1 MKKAIVIGATSGI
14 GKGLAT
20 ALANND
26 YKVAITGR
34 RTELLEE
41 LQLQN
46 PKKFITKSFDV
57 KEVNAIPQ
65 YLDELVNEL
74 GGLDILVLSSGTGDI
89 NNTLDFDVEKG
100 TIETN
105 VLGFTC
111 IIDWTF
117 NFFQKQKSGHIVA
130 ITSIA
135 GLRGGRQAPAYN
147 ATKAYQISY
156 LEALRQKA
164 NNLKIPIVV
173 SDIRPGFVDTAMA
186 KGEGKFW
193 VATVE
198 KASQQIMHAIIKKKK
213 IIYVTKRWRLIA
225 ALFKLMP
232 TSLYERL

>member
-46 PKKFITKSFDV
+46 PEKFITKSFDV

-74 GGLDILVLSSGTGDI
+74 GGLDLLVLSSGTGDI
-89 NNTLDFDVEKG
+89 NNTLDFDIEKS

-111 IIDWTF
+111 IIDWMF

-156 LEALRQKA
+156 LEALRQKT
-164 NNLKIPIVV
+164 NNLKIPIIVT
-173 SDIRPGFVDTAMA
+173 DIRPGFVDTAMA

-198 KASQQIMHAIIKKKK
+198 KVTQQIMQAIIKKKK

-225 ALFKLMP
+225 VLFKLMP
-232 TSLYERL
+232 ASLYEKL